1 MKRRDFFKYLGIGSV
16 GAALGFGFGKLIKPP
31 GAELI
36 PYLVPPEDII
46 PGVAAWYS
54 SLCTQCNAGCGILV
68 KIMEGRAKKI
78 EGNPLHPINK
88 GKLCSRGQAGLQ
100 ALYNPDRIKG
110 PLKRM
115 GNRGSGDFEEISW
128 EEGLSILSKNLSELR
143 EGGNAGKLHVLT
155 SKLRG
160 HQDILI
166 NEFMGA
172 YGSPNYSQYE
182 LFGHENLRLANNLS
196 AGINAIPHY
205 DIGETRYLLSFG
217 ADFSSTWLSPV
228 NYSYGYGEMRQGRGS
243 RGKLVQIEPRMS
255 LTGANADE
263 WVPARP
269 GTENALALAISYA
282 ILEKGRYKGNDAGN
296 WKELLKGHSP
306 KKIAPLAEV
315 SEEKIYAIADEFA
328 MTRPSLAIG
337 GGNLAGY
344 ENGVD
349 ALVAVNILNHLAG
362 NIGAKGGVIPNPES
376 PIKGKQ
382 ASPRAGFTNPLITL
396 KAKASED
403 EVKTL
408 IVYNTNPLFTAPKV
422 MKMDD
427 ALMKVPFMAS
437 LSSFMDETTAMADLI
452 LPAHTSFEDW
462 GDDFAEPGVGF
473 SVASIMQPVVQPVY
487 NTMGAGDIFI
497 ALGKGLGAKQSA
509 GLPQAGFKDYLKDSW
524 KKIYAARGLR
534 SGSFDEFWNDFLA
547 KGVWRPI
554 KEQNINAIKIS
565 ASRVSRHIT
574 AATSNFE
581 GSANEYPFYLMLY
594 PQAGYLD
601 GRGANLPWIQEL
613 PDPMTS
619 VVWGTWVEINPV
631 TAKSLGLKE
640 GDMVSIES
648 PYGEVKAPVYLY
660 QGIRPDTVGM
670 PIGQGHTAY
679 GRYAKDRGSN
689 PMELI
694 PFKEGSKKDGELP
707 INSTRVKIS
716 RTDAW
721 VKDDTLVKMEGSTRE
736 LGRNIVKTMS
746 PEEFQRIEAPAV
758 KEVG

>member
-1 MKRRDFFKYLGIGSV
+1 
-16 GAALGFGFGKLIKPP
+16 
-31 GAELI
+31 
-36 PYLVPPEDII
+36 
-46 PGVAAWYS
+46 
-54 SLCTQCNAGCGILV
+54 
-68 KIMEGRAKKI
+68 
-78 EGNPLHPINK
+78 
-88 GKLCSRGQAGLQ
+88 
-100 ALYNPDRIKG
+100 
-110 PLKRM
+110 
-115 GNRGSGDFEEISW
+115 
-128 EEGLSILSKNLSELR
+128 
-143 EGGNAGKLHVLT
+143 
-155 SKLRG
+155 
-160 HQDILI
+160 
-166 NEFMGA
+166 
-172 YGSPNYSQYE
+172 
-182 LFGHENLRLANNLS
+182 
-196 AGINAIPHY
+196 
-205 DIGETRYLLSFG
+205 
-217 ADFSSTWLSPV
+217 
-228 NYSYGYGEMRQGRGS
+228 
-243 RGKLVQIEPRMS
+243 
-255 LTGANADE
+255 
-263 WVPARP
+263 
-269 GTENALALAISYA
+269 
-282 ILEKGRYKGNDAGN
+282 
-296 WKELLKGHSP
+296 
-306 KKIAPLAEV
+306 
-315 SEEKIYAIADEFA
+315 
-328 MTRPSLAIG
+328 
-337 GGNLAGY
+337 
-344 ENGVD
+344 
-349 ALVAVNILNHLAG
+349 
-362 NIGAKGGVIPNPES
+362 
-376 PIKGKQ
+376 
-382 ASPRAGFTNPLITL
+382 
-396 KAKASED
+396 
-403 EVKTL
+403 
-408 IVYNTNPLFTAPKV
+408 
-422 MKMDD
+422 
-427 ALMKVPFMAS
+427 
-437 LSSFMDETTAMADLI
+437 
-452 LPAHTSFEDW
+452 
-462 GDDFAEPGVGF
+462 
-473 SVASIMQPVVQPVY
+473 MQPVVQPVY

-497 ALGKGLGAKQSA
+497 ALGKTIGGKA
-509 GLPQAGFKDYLKDSW
+509 GQGFSHASFKDYLKESW

>member
-1 MKRRDFFKYLGIGSV
+1 MKRRDFFKYLGIGSI
-16 GAALGFGFGKLIKPP
+16 GAALGFGFGKLTKPP

-46 PGVAAWYS
+46 PGVATWYS
-54 SLCTQCNAGCGILV
+54 SLCAQCNAGCGIIV

-88 GKLCSRGQAGLQ
+88 GKLCPRGQAGLQ

-128 EEGLSILSKNLSELR
+128 EEGISILSKNLSELR
-143 EGGNAGKLHVLT
+143 GSGNAGKLHVLT
-155 SKLRG
+155 SKFRG
-160 HQDILI
+160 HLDILI

-172 YGSPNYSQYE
+172 YGSPNYAQYE

-228 NYSYGYGEMRQGRGS
+228 NYSYGYGKMRQGGGD

-306 KKIAPLAEV
+306 KKIAPITEV
-315 SEEKIYAIADEFA
+315 GEEKIYAIADEFA
-328 MTRPSLAIG
+328 RTRPSLAIG

-349 ALVAVNILNHLAG
+349 ALVAINILNHLAG
-362 NIGAKGGVIPNPES
+362 NINTKGGVIPNPES
-376 PIKGKQ
+376 PMRNRGAK
-382 ASPRAGFTNPLITL
+382 ALPYANPLITL
-396 KAKASED
+396 KTKALDD

-408 IVYNTNPLFTAPKV
+408 IVHNTNPLFTAPKV

-427 ALMKVPFMAS
+427 ALMKVPFITS
-437 LSSFMDETTAMADLI
+437 LSSFMDETTVMADLI
-452 LPAHTSFEDW
+452 LPSHTSFEDW

-473 SVASIMQPVVQPVY
+473 SAASIMQPVVQPVY

-497 ALGKGLGAKQSA
+497 ALGKSLGNKA
-509 GLPQAGFKDYLKDSW
+509 GQGFSPASFKDYLKESW
-524 KKIYAARGLR
+524 KKIYAARG
-534 SGSFDEFWNDFLA
+534 SGPGGFDGFWNDFLA
-547 KGVWRPI
+547 KGVWRPV
-554 KEQNINAIKIS
+554 KEQNVNAIKIS

-581 GSANEYPFYLMLY
+581 GSADEYPFYLMLY

-640 GDMVSIES
+640 GDMVIIRS
-648 PYGEVKAPVYLY
+648 PYGEIKAPVYLY
-660 QGIRPDTVGM
+660 QGIRPDTIGM

-721 VKDDTLVKMEGSTRE
+721 VKDDRLVKMEGSARE

-746 PEEFQRIEAPAV
+746 PEEFQKIKAPAV